1 MNHRRSLAN
10 RCNALKSTGPRSVAG
25 KRASS
30 QNSRK
35 HGLSCAPD
43 FESSL
48 EYRALVDLIAEEGF
62 SAFACADIAAGL
74 LNYRRVMDAYYDTY
88 TSPEPVDEFLR
99 DVNVKASNPI
109 FRELLS
115 PSGSEPSEPS
125 DVREMANFLPICKDR
140 SGAKVGRYPVAPR
153 TATS

>member
-1 MNHRRSLAN
+1 MPPTLSHR
-10 RCNALKSTGPRSVAG
+10 
-25 KRASS
+25 
-30 QNSRK
+30 
-35 HGLSCAPD
+35 LSI
-43 FESSL
+43 
-48 EYRALVDLIAEEGF
+48 RALVDLIAEEGF

-115 PSGSEPSEPS
+115 PSGSEPQ
-125 DVREMANFLPICKDR
+125 DVREMAAFFASMQRQERRKGGPVSRRSCGHPQADTLPAQWHR
-140 SGAKVGRYPVAPR
+140 SVIQSGSPR
-153 TATS
+153 LD